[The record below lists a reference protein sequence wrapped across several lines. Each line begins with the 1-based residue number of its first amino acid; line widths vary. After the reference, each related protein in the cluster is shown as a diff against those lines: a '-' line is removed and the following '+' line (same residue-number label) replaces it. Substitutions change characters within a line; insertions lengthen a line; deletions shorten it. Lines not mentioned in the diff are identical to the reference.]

1 MTYKKILLALDMND
15 KGSVLFEEALGFA
28 RAAGA
33 ELALLCC
40 IEEETAAEADE
51 RVATTS
57 ELNLTD
63 SQRAL
68 DRQRTE
74 RLGHVRAWLDSLA
87 RSASESGVSTRVDAE
102 EGDPARRIC
111 EMAQHWGADL
121 IVLGHSGRH
130 PVRELFLGDINR
142 HVVRCAPCA
151 VLITKRV

>member
-15 KGSVLFEEALGFA
+15 KGTVLFEEALGLA
-28 RAAGA
+28 RAGGA

-40 IEEETAAEADE
+40 IEEETVAEADE

-57 ELNLTD
+57 ELNLAD
-63 SQRAL
+63 SQRVL
-68 DRQRTE
+68 DRQRID

-87 RSASESGVSTRVDAE
+87 RRASEVGVSARVDAE
-102 EGDPARRIC
+102 EGDPAKRIC